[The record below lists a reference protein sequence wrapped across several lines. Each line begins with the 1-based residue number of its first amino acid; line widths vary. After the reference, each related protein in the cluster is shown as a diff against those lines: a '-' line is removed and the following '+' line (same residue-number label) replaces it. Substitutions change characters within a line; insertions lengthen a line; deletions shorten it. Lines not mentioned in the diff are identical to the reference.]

1 MNQKYA
7 PPIIGLAGGIGS
19 GKSTI
24 TKYFNNLGIQSV
36 DADDVAREVVQPGSS
51 CLTKI
56 VERFGANIL
65 LTDGTLDRK
74 ALRDIVF
81 KHPDERRWLESITH
95 PEIRASIATQLAN
108 AHSPYVLLVHPLLF
122 ETEQNKLC
130 KFVVVIDTPKEIQIE
145 RIIRRDQSTEEQA
158 LRIINT
164 QLNNEER
171 LKQADFILK
180 NNSNLI
186 DLDDKVVTLNQCI
199 LARLDVR
206 ELNQ

>member
-1 MNQKYA
+1 MNQHYA

-24 TKYFNNLGIQSV
+24 TKHFNALGIQSV
-36 DADDVAREVVQPGSS
+36 DADDVAREVVQPGSI
-51 CLTKI
+51 CLNKI

-65 LTDGTLDRK
+65 LTDGNLDRK
-74 ALRDIVF
+74 ALRHIVF
-81 KHPDERRWLESITH
+81 KHPEERRWLESITH

-108 AHSPYVLLVHPLLF
+108 ASSAYVLLVHPLLF

-145 RIIRRDQSTEEQA
+145 RIVRRDQSTEEQA

-164 QLNNEER
+164 QLSNEER
-171 LKQADFILK
+171 LKHADFILK
-180 NNSNLI
+180 NDSNLI
-186 DLDDKVVTLNQCI
+186 DLDDKVISLNQCI
-199 LARLDVR
+199 LERLNVR
-206 ELNQ
+206 E